1 MDRLHAII
9 HGHVQGVYFRQ
20 TTQQTAQKLEL
31 TGWVRNNAD
40 GTVEIIAEGQR
51 NHLEEFVHTLH
62 QGPPSA
68 DVVSIDLNWQDATG
82 EFRHFKIQHV

>member
-40 GTVEIIAEGQR
+40 GTVEVIAEG
-51 NHLEEFVHTLH
+51 L
-62 QGPPSA
+62 
-68 DVVSIDLNWQDATG
+68 I
-82 EFRHFKIQHV
+82 HFN